1 MAIYSI
7 INVVYFLELDNH
19 SFFIFKKI
27 NHIMLANVPKK
38 NMKFALGQ
46 LISLKRMP
54 IKKQRERQSYKKLNF
69 SLITTYQTRRIQV
82 LIFFQISNSCF
93 FSL

>member
-38 NMKFALGQ
+38 KHEICTRPTHQF
-46 LISLKRMP
+46 
-54 IKKQRERQSYKKLNF
+54 KKNANKKTERETILQKTQF
-69 SLITTYQTRRIQV
+69 
-82 LIFFQISNSCF
+82 
-93 FSL
+93 